1 MITESECLV
10 YISSEQ
16 FLAFKIERS
25 GLREKESLES
35 ISMSFA
41 KTMEKGLDAKLK
53 TELTI

>member
-1 MITESECLV
+1 MIAESECLV

-16 FLAFKIERS
+16 FLAFKIEQS
-25 GLREKESLES
+25 GLREKESIES